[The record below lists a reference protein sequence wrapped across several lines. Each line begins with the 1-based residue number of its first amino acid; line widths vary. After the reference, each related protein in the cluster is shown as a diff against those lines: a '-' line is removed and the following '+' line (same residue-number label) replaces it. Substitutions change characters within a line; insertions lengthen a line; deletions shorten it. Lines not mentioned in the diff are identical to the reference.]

1 MSRTYTTKDIEQFNK
16 AGEQLR
22 ANGFDEFTAEG
33 TEHNADLLDAYF
45 QQNLTVPVTI
55 PNIYKAIEAQKTSYK
70 WLSPAQV
77 EYHRVASENP
87 AEASTKL
94 TAWFATQ
101 GKPGTLVNSGDEGH
115 ENFSILL
122 TELRGREVNPT
133 TIQQAIGRIAFNGR
147 RQLHVVPTPRA
158 LSPAAQAD
166 PNHKPGVFIQGANKT
181 PADYKAEQDQ
191 AAAKARGD
199 VRTPSLVNEAR
210 NKAESLQGNTA
221 AKTQSIRRVV
231 IMGDNREIDWEK
243 TLTARLSL
251 QRQFNIEE
259 QSRFIRR

>member
-1 MSRTYTTKDIEQFNK
+1 MTEQ
-16 AGEQLR
+16 GLQR
-22 ANGFDEFTAEG
+22 NG
-33 TEHNADLLDAYF
+33 DLLHEYF
-45 QQNLTVPVTI
+45 QTNLGVPITVA
-55 PNIYKAIEAQKTSYK
+55 NIFKAIESRKQDYK
-70 WLSPAQV
+70 WFSAAES
-77 EYHRVASENP
+77 EYHRVAAENP
-87 AEASTKL
+87 AAATKL
-94 TAWFATQ
+94 SEWFATQ
-101 GKPGTLVNSGDEGH
+101 GKPGMLVNTGDDGH

-122 TELRGREVNPT
+122 AELRGREVNQT

-147 RQLHVVPTPRA
+147 RQLYVVPTPRA

-166 PNHKPGVFIQGANKT
+166 PNHKRGVFIEGANKT
-181 PADYKAEQDQ
+181 PADYKAEQEA

-210 NKAESLQGNTA
+210 NKAEALQGNTA

-243 TLTARLSL
+243 TLAARLSL

-259 QSRFIRR
+259 QSRFIQR